1 MAGKSEIVSQLDQQ
15 ILFDLATIH
24 AYVVSRETTK
34 SLQAYTFEQYL
45 TEAKNQIKSDKEGL
59 RPTKL
64 DRLQRISDLL
74 NNTID
79 KVKQFNKEQKDSV
92 ESTKNV

>member
-1 MAGKSEIVSQLDQQ
+1 MANKSNEIVSQLDRQ

-24 AYVVSRETTK
+24 GYVISRETTK

-45 TEAKNQIKSDKEGL
+45 QEAKNQIKTNEEVT

-74 NNTID
+74 NSTID
-79 KVKQFNKEQKDSV
+79 KVKKFNKGQKDNV
-92 ESTKNV
+92 ETT

>member
-1 MAGKSEIVSQLDQQ
+1 MADKSKEIVSQLDQQ

-34 SLQAYTFEQYL
+34 SLQSYTFEQYL
-45 TEAKNQIKSDKEGL
+45 QQAKDQIKTDDETD

-74 NNTID
+74 NSTID
-79 KVKQFNKEQKDSV
+79 KVKQFNKKQKDNV
-92 ESTKNV
+92 ETT